1 MIISGGYNV
10 YPREVED
17 MVAAHPGV
25 REVVVVGIP
34 DDRWGEAVA
43 AFVALKPGEGAD
55 EAGIITFARE
65 KLAEQPCRLTHKNPA
80 RVSACRAGLCRG

>member
-1 MIISGGYNV
+1 V
-10 YPREVED
+10 
-17 MVAAHPGV
+17 VAAHPGV

-55 EAGIITFARE
+55 EAGIIAFAL
-65 KLAEQPCRLTHKNPA
+65 LA
-80 RVSACRAGLCRG
+80 G